1 MKNKFF
7 SIGLEEEYL
16 IVNKYDGELII
27 DPPKNLM
34 RDCKKKLKQ
43 QVNPEFLKSQ
53 IEVRTK
59 ICNTIKDLK
68 KNLIFLR
75 KNISEILNQYD
86 LAPIAVSLHPFSG
99 WEQQKHT
106 EKRRYSALAEDF
118 QIVGR
123 RLVISGMHIHVGI
136 PDNEMRIDLMNQV
149 AYFLP
154 HLLALSTSSPFWK
167 GELTGLKSYRVSI
180 FDELPRTGLPEQF
193 DSYNEYRRHIKI
205 LLNSGLLEDPSKIW
219 WDLRPNV
226 KLPTL
231 EMRICDTCTSL
242 KDSISI
248 AALYLCIIHMVHRLR
263 RENQKWRVYSKM
275 LINENRWRA
284 QRYGM
289 EKGLVDFGKSKL
301 VPYKHLI
308 DELIELVKED
318 ASELGCI
325 QEVQNIKNIYKA
337 GTSADKQI
345 KIFKN
350 EIKKSGDTKLALENV
365 VKFLI
370 KDTVKF

>member
-7 SIGLEEEYL
+7 SVGLEEEYL

-43 QVNPEFLKSQ
+43 QVKPEFLKSQ

-59 ICNTIKDLK
+59 VCSTIKDLK

-86 LAPIAVSLHPFSG
+86 LAPIAVSIHPFSR

-193 DSYNEYRRHIKI
+193 DSYNEYRRHLKI

-226 KLPTL
+226 KFPTL

-301 VPYKHLI
+301 VPYKYLI

>member
-43 QVNPEFLKSQ
+43 QVKPEFLKSQ

-59 ICNTIKDLK
+59 VCSAIKDLK

-86 LAPIAVSLHPFSG
+86 LAPIAVSIHPFSR

-193 DSYNEYRRHIKI
+193 DSYNEYRRHLKI

-226 KLPTL
+226 KFPTL

-242 KDSISI
+242 KDAISI

-275 LINENRWRA
+275 LINENRWRV

>member
-43 QVNPEFLKSQ
+43 QVKPEFLKSQ

-59 ICNTIKDLK
+59 VCSTIKDLK
-68 KNLIFLR
+68 KDLIFLR

-86 LAPIAVSLHPFSG
+86 LAPIAVSIHPFSR

-193 DSYNEYRRHIKI
+193 DSYNEYRRHLKI

-226 KLPTL
+226 KFPTL

-275 LINENRWRA
+275 LINENRWRV

-301 VPYKHLI
+301 VPYKYLI

-350 EIKKSGDTKLALENV
+350 EIKKSGDTKLALESV

>member
-43 QVNPEFLKSQ
+43 QVKPEFLKSQ

-59 ICNTIKDLK
+59 VCSTIKDLK

-86 LAPIAVSLHPFSG
+86 LAPIAVSIHPFSR

-193 DSYNEYRRHIKI
+193 DSYNEYRRHLKI

-226 KLPTL
+226 KFPTL

-301 VPYKHLI
+301 VPYKYLI

>member
-1 MKNKFF
+1 MKKKFF

-27 DPPKNLM
+27 DPPENLM

-43 QVNPEFLKSQ
+43 QVKPEFLKSQ

-59 ICNTIKDLK
+59 VCRTIKDLK

-86 LAPIAVSLHPFSG
+86 LAPIAVSIHPFSG

-106 EKRRYSALAEDF
+106 EKRRYSSLAEDF

-308 DELIELVKED
+308 DELIELIKED

-325 QEVQNIKNIYKA
+325 QEIQNIKNIYKA

>member
-16 IVNKYDGELII
+16 IVNKRDGELII

-43 QVNPEFLKSQ
+43 QVKPEFLKSQ

-59 ICNTIKDLK
+59 VCSTIKDLK

-86 LAPIAVSLHPFSG
+86 LAPIAVSIHPFSR

-118 QIVGR
+118 QILGR

-193 DSYNEYRRHIKI
+193 DSYNEYRRHLKI

-226 KLPTL
+226 KFPTL

-301 VPYKHLI
+301 VPYKYLI

>member
-43 QVNPEFLKSQ
+43 QVKPEFLKSQ

-59 ICNTIKDLK
+59 VCSTIKDLK

-86 LAPIAVSLHPFSG
+86 LAPIAVSIHPFSR

-193 DSYNEYRRHIKI
+193 DSYNEYRRHLKI

-226 KLPTL
+226 KFPTL

-275 LINENRWRA
+275 LINENRWRV

-365 VKFLI
+365 VKFL
-370 KDTVKF
+370 VKETMNF

>member
-16 IVNKYDGELII
+16 IVNKHDGELII

-43 QVNPEFLKSQ
+43 QVKPEFLKSQ

-59 ICNTIKDLK
+59 VCNTIKDLK

-86 LAPIAVSLHPFSG
+86 LAPIAVSIHPFSR

-193 DSYNEYRRHIKI
+193 DSYNEYRRHLKI

-226 KLPTL
+226 KFPTL

>member
-43 QVNPEFLKSQ
+43 QVKPEFLKSQ

-59 ICNTIKDLK
+59 VCSTIKDLK

-86 LAPIAVSLHPFSG
+86 LAPIAVSIHPFSR

-193 DSYNEYRRHIKI
+193 DSYNEYRRHLKI

-226 KLPTL
+226 KFPTL

-263 RENQKWRVYSKM
+263 RENQKSRVYSKM
-275 LINENRWRA
+275 LINENRWRV

-301 VPYKHLI
+301 VPYKYLI

>member
-43 QVNPEFLKSQ
+43 QVKPEFLKSQ

-59 ICNTIKDLK
+59 VCSTIKDLK
-68 KNLIFLR
+68 KDLIFLR

-86 LAPIAVSLHPFSG
+86 LAPIAVSIHPFSR

-193 DSYNEYRRHIKI
+193 DSYNEYRRHLKI

-226 KLPTL
+226 KFPTL
-231 EMRICDTCTSL
+231 EMRICDTCTFL
-242 KDSISI
+242 KDAISI

-275 LINENRWRA
+275 LINENRWRV

-365 VKFLI
+365 VKFL
-370 KDTVKF
+370 VKETMNF

>member
-43 QVNPEFLKSQ
+43 QVKPEFLKSQ

-59 ICNTIKDLK
+59 VCSTIKDLK

-86 LAPIAVSLHPFSG
+86 LAPIAVSIHPFSR

-193 DSYNEYRRHIKI
+193 DSYNEYRRHLKI

-226 KLPTL
+226 KFPTL

-263 RENQKWRVYSKM
+263 RENQKWRVYSRM
-275 LINENRWRA
+275 LINENRWRV

>member
-43 QVNPEFLKSQ
+43 QVKPEFLKSQ

-59 ICNTIKDLK
+59 VCSTIKDLK

-86 LAPIAVSLHPFSG
+86 LAPIAVSIHPFSR

-193 DSYNEYRRHIKI
+193 DSYNEYRRHLKI

-226 KLPTL
+226 KFPTL

-275 LINENRWRA
+275 LINENRWRV

-350 EIKKSGDTKLALENV
+350 EIKKSGDTKLALESV

>member
-43 QVNPEFLKSQ
+43 QVKQEFLKSQ

-59 ICNTIKDLK
+59 VCSTIKDLK

-86 LAPIAVSLHPFSG
+86 LAPIAVSIHPFSR

-193 DSYNEYRRHIKI
+193 DSYNEYRRHLKI

-226 KLPTL
+226 KFPTL

-263 RENQKWRVYSKM
+263 TENQKWRVYSKM

-289 EKGLVDFGKSKL
+289 EKGLVDFGKGKL

-325 QEVQNIKNIYKA
+325 QEVQNIKNIYNA

>member
-7 SIGLEEEYL
+7 SVGLEEEYL

-43 QVNPEFLKSQ
+43 QVKPEFLKSQ

-59 ICNTIKDLK
+59 VCSTIKDLK

-86 LAPIAVSLHPFSG
+86 LAPIAVSIHPFSR

-193 DSYNEYRRHIKI
+193 DSYNEYRRHLKI

-226 KLPTL
+226 KFPTL

-242 KDSISI
+242 KDAISI

-275 LINENRWRA
+275 LINENRWRV

>member
-43 QVNPEFLKSQ
+43 QVKPEFLKSQ

-59 ICNTIKDLK
+59 VCSTIKDLK
-68 KNLIFLR
+68 KDLIFLR

-86 LAPIAVSLHPFSG
+86 LAPIAVSIHPFSR

-193 DSYNEYRRHIKI
+193 DSYNEYRRHLKI

-226 KLPTL
+226 KFPTL

-242 KDSISI
+242 KDAISI